1 MHIPIMKTS
10 SPVHWKNLFAL
21 WTFQGIAALCWLL
34 LIPTDTSHPVAFG
47 FSFVRLALLGI
58 AFLLTAISAFLW
70 LQLPMLTEQPLWVKL
85 KQKAITY
92 DLIYFASF
100 LVIISVLSI
109 FGDFRLLPSTAAY
122 LSTAE
127 RLRPLLLWF
136 GLSSLELAIVIIWN
150 RYEQAKE
157 SLSIFKAIFKSAILL
172 MALLCLLGMWI
183 VTTKIGITP
192 VDNWGGPSVPFL
204 EWQILLTL
212 LITCVFVFLLS
223 NNSKINLK
231 WIPLGVY
238 IFTVVLWLSQP
249 INPAYTA
256 TPPRAPNFEIYPF
269 SDPQFYAQ
277 YAQSALIGQ
286 GFLWPEVPARP
297 FYVGFLTWLHL
308 LGNQN
313 YNNIIALQ
321 TLVLAFFPVLLYSLG
336 TEIGGWPL
344 GLSLSLLTA
353 FRDINSN
360 IAAPFADNVT
370 YSKLFLSELPA
381 ALLISLA
388 ALLII
393 RWLRSVDRPVWYPL
407 LIGGVLGAAT
417 LIRLQSFVL
426 IIVILLL
433 AFIAIRNWNQWL
445 KSTFVLVTAFVL
457 VVAPWIIRNYFATGG
472 LVLDNPISQT
482 MTMARRWSGSTGNE
496 AIPRLL
502 GENDAQYSSR
512 LTRMAIESFKQHP
525 RFILG
530 MAANHFVNSEI
541 GSLLAF
547 PLRDKL
553 ISPSE
558 VVLPEHAFWKTP
570 VTVKQLPLFL
580 FYLFLF
586 AVGVV
591 AAAQRHKLLGLLPL
605 GLGLVYNFWSA
616 LFFSSGQ
623 RFIVPVDW
631 SVQLYQLFGLLILCG
646 FILSFTQ
653 TTRTN
658 ILNWMRQ
665 PSRADAISHTS
676 DVPTK
681 RRFILS
687 LVVVLLV
694 SGFLPITES
703 IFPQKYLP
711 KSQVEI
717 AQPIGVQPNAGEVAL
732 YGRAIY
738 PRYYKSGD
746 GEPGTDKLGYKPSK
760 QARLVFYLIG
770 PNQQLVIFNVE
781 KVPDFFP
788 NASDV
793 FMIGTQM
800 ENYFSPRVVLVTK
813 NGQTQYYSN
822 K

>member
-1 MHIPIMKTS
+1 MKTPP
-10 SPVHWKNLFAL
+10 PVHWKYLFAL
-21 WTFQGIAALCWLL
+21 WSMQSIVAFCWLL
-34 LIPTDTSHPVAFG
+34 LIPTDTNHPIAFG
-47 FSFVRLALLGI
+47 FSFVRLALLGL

-70 LQLPMLTEQPLWVKL
+70 LQLPILTEQPIWLKL
-85 KQKAITY
+85 RQKAIAY

-100 LVIISVLSI
+100 LVIISVLAVLGG
-109 FGDFRLLPSTAAY
+109 FKLLPSTAVY
-122 LSTAE
+122 LSTAG
-127 RLRPLLLWF
+127 RLRPLLFWF
-136 GLSSLELAIVIIWN
+136 VLSSLELAIVIIWN
-150 RYEQAKE
+150 RYEQSKE
-157 SLSIFKAIFKSAILL
+157 SLSIFKGIFKSAIFL
-172 MALLCLLGMWI
+172 MALLCLLGVWI
-183 VTTKIGITP
+183 VPTKIGITP
-192 VDNWGGPSVPFL
+192 VDNWGGPPVPFL

-212 LITCVFVFLLS
+212 LITGTFAFVLS

-286 GFLWPEVPARP
+286 GFLWPDVPARP

-313 YNNIIALQ
+313 YNNVITLQ
-321 TLVLAFFPVLLYSLG
+321 TLVLAFFPVLLYIVG
-336 TEIGGWPL
+336 TKIGGWPL

-353 FRDINSN
+353 LRDINSN

-370 YSKLFLSELPA
+370 YSKLLLSELPA
-381 ALLISLA
+381 ALLISLVT
-388 ALLII
+388 LLTI
-393 RWLRSVDRPVWYPL
+393 RWMSRANHHLSYPL
-407 LIGGVLGAAT
+407 LVGGVLGAAT
-417 LIRLQSFVL
+417 LIRLQSL
-426 IIVILLL
+426 ILVAVIILFAILTISDRKQLWKGLLL
-433 AFIAIRNWNQWL
+433 
-445 KSTFVLVTAFVL
+445 LVFGLAATVT
-457 VVAPWIIRNYFATGG
+457 PWIIRNYFAAGG

-496 AIPRLL
+496 TIPRLL

-525 RFILG
+525 GFILG
-530 MAANHFVNSEI
+530 TAANHFVNSEVA
-541 GSLLAF
+541 SLLAF

-553 ISPSE
+553 LSPSE

-570 VTVKQLPLFL
+570 VTVKQLPLFV

-586 AVGVV
+586 AVGV
-591 AAAQRHKLLGLLPL
+591 AAATQRHKLLGLLPL
-605 GLGLVYNFWSA
+605 GLGLMYNFWSA

-646 FILSFTQ
+646 FVLSFTQ
-653 TTRTN
+653 TARMN
-658 ILNWMRQ
+658 ILDWMRQ
-665 PSRADAISHTS
+665 PSRTDVISHAS
-676 DVPTK
+676 DMLTK
-681 RRFILS
+681 RRFTLS
-687 LVVVLLV
+687 LIVVLLI

-703 IFPQKYLP
+703 IFPQKYP
-711 KSQVEI
+711 PRSQAEI
-717 AQPIGVQPNAGEVAL
+717 VQPIGVQPNAGEVAL

-788 NASDV
+788 NVSDV

-800 ENYFSPRVVLVTK
+800 DNYFSPRIVLVTK
-813 NGQTQYYSN
+813 NGQIEQYSN

>member
-21 WTFQGIAALCWLL
+21 WSSQGIVAFCWLL
-34 LIPTDTSHPVAFG
+34 LIPTDTNHPIAFG

-70 LQLPMLTEQPLWVKL
+70 LQRPMLTEQPIWLKL

-92 DLIYFASF
+92 DLIYFVSF

-172 MALLCLLGMWI
+172 MALLCLLGLWI

-426 IIVILLL
+426 IIV
-433 AFIAIRNWNQWL
+433 
-445 KSTFVLVTAFVL
+445 
-457 VVAPWIIRNYFATGG
+457 
-472 LVLDNPISQT
+472 
-482 MTMARRWSGSTGNE
+482 
-496 AIPRLL
+496 
-502 GENDAQYSSR
+502 
-512 LTRMAIESFKQHP
+512 
-525 RFILG
+525 
-530 MAANHFVNSEI
+530 
-541 GSLLAF
+541 
-547 PLRDKL
+547 
-553 ISPSE
+553 
-558 VVLPEHAFWKTP
+558 
-570 VTVKQLPLFL
+570 
-580 FYLFLF
+580 
-586 AVGVV
+586 
-591 AAAQRHKLLGLLPL
+591 
-605 GLGLVYNFWSA
+605 
-616 LFFSSGQ
+616 
-623 RFIVPVDW
+623 
-631 SVQLYQLFGLLILCG
+631 
-646 FILSFTQ
+646 
-653 TTRTN
+653 
-658 ILNWMRQ
+658 
-665 PSRADAISHTS
+665 
-676 DVPTK
+676 
-681 RRFILS
+681 
-687 LVVVLLV
+687 
-694 SGFLPITES
+694 
-703 IFPQKYLP
+703 
-711 KSQVEI
+711 
-717 AQPIGVQPNAGEVAL
+717 
-732 YGRAIY
+732 
-738 PRYYKSGD
+738 
-746 GEPGTDKLGYKPSK
+746 
-760 QARLVFYLIG
+760 
-770 PNQQLVIFNVE
+770 
-781 KVPDFFP
+781 
-788 NASDV
+788 
-793 FMIGTQM
+793 
-800 ENYFSPRVVLVTK
+800 
-813 NGQTQYYSN
+813 
-822 K
+822 